1 MTATWTT
8 LLLALSF
15 LVGSFSWPGARRADG
30 RAVAAHD
37 LAAAQGP
44 STEAQGLMAID
55 RLIAVHGVAAATP
68 FLLPLLADRETSVRL
83 YAARLLAHA
92 GSPAAGAAATAWI
105 GRPAVPLVDRTFGL
119 EVLGWAPTLSP
130 ADRTAI
136 EQATRDPEAAI
147 RLHALEALERHP
159 IGPSLPVVLGALD
172 DDNRDVRLWAV
183 RLAEAAGD
191 PRAALALCDRLDDAD
206 RQVRLLAISA
216 LGRLADLRAAP
227 ALLRL
232 LDEGTVDER
241 TAAIDALGTLKAT
254 AAAPRLIAL
263 ARRPADDLAR
273 HAFLALGEIATPG
286 AIGALVVT
294 LRTPPVPEE
303 ATIALRHAGA
313 AATSALVGE
322 VERGVPSSAALA
334 ARLLGEIGDRRATF
348 PLCAVVERGGAIG
361 LAALEALAG
370 MADPA
375 AVPTLARAAESP
387 DPELRGRAF
396 TALLSIADPRSVA
409 VLEGGLVDSDPAVR
423 VLAARL
429 AARID
434 ARGAAPALAA
444 RIADGD
450 PAVRRAAAEALARVA
465 NPSSQL
471 LTSVLAALTQSGA
484 PPRDDGEAE
493 AIGDALERIASA
505 TDAGELARAF
515 ALARGGARAAVAR
528 GLAAAHVGRP
538 ISDRALID
546 QLIAAVGDGGL
557 SALAAADALAVAVV
571 PTAALATLA
580 RAFGDAEP
588 MVRARLCPAIA
599 GTPDGGA
606 WLAALIEA
614 PDEAPEVRAAA
625 AWAARG
631 RAEARK
637 ALEAAARI
645 GDGPVAG
652 NAEAALSAPPAPGTA
667 WAAVRLRAPDGA
679 PLVGRWVTIA
689 DPGSVAVRALTDSFG
704 VARVAGLPD
713 GRLDLR
719 AEGFILRDGP

>member
-1 MTATWTT
+1 MTAAWTT
-8 LLLALSF
+8 LLLALS
-15 LVGSFSWPGARRADG
+15 LLAGSFSWPGARQADG
-30 RAVAAHD
+30 RAVAVGD
-37 LAAAQGP
+37 SAAAQVP
-44 STEAQGLMAID
+44 ASEAQRLMAID
-55 RLIAVHGVAAATP
+55 RLIAVHGMAAATP
-68 FLLPLLADRETSVRL
+68 FLLPLLADREPSVRL
-83 YAARLLAHA
+83 FAARLLARA
-92 GSPAAGAAATAWI
+92 GSPVAGAAATAWI
-105 GRPAVPLVDRTFGL
+105 VKPAVPLVDRAFGL
-119 EVLGWAPTLSP
+119 DVLGLAPTLSP

-136 EQATRDPEAAI
+136 EQAMRDPEAAI

-172 DDNRDVRLWAV
+172 DDNRDVRLRAV

-232 LDEGTVDER
+232 VDEGTVDER

-263 ARRPADDLAR
+263 GRRAADDLAR
-273 HAFLALGEIATPG
+273 HAILALGEIATPA
-286 AIGALVVT
+286 AIGALVGT
-294 LRTPPVPEE
+294 LRTPPVPAE

-322 VERGVPSSAALA
+322 VERGGPSAAALA
-334 ARLLGEIGDRRATF
+334 AKLLGQIGDRHATF

-370 MADPA
+370 LADPA

-387 DPELRGRAF
+387 DAEIRQRAF
-396 TALLSIADPRSVA
+396 MALLSIADPRSVA
-409 VLEGGLVDSDPAVR
+409 VLEGGLVDPDPAVR

-444 RIADGD
+444 RLADGD

-465 NPSSQL
+465 DASSQL

-505 TDAGELARAF
+505 TDARELARAF
-515 ALARGGARAAVAR
+515 ALARGGARAAVAH
-528 GLAAAHVGRP
+528 GLAAAHVGQP

-546 QLIAAVGDGGL
+546 QLIVAVGEGGL
-557 SALAAADALAVAVV
+557 SALAAGDALAVTVV
-571 PTAALATLA
+571 PAAAVAELA

-614 PDEAPEVRAAA
+614 RDEAPEVRAAA

-637 ALEAAARI
+637 ALEGAAHDGDAAVAR
-645 GDGPVAG
+645 
-652 NAEAALSAPPAPGTA
+652 NAEAALGAPAHRGTA

-679 PLVGRWVTIA
+679 PLGGRWVTIE
-689 DPGSVAVRALTDSFG
+689 DSGGIAVLALTDSFG
-704 VARVAGLPD
+704 VARVTGLPG

-719 AEGFILRDGP
+719 AAGSSLRDGP